1 MIDAKNLFAI
11 YLPIN
16 SLNDITFSHKLNL
29 KIIVS
34 MLLNIFIISL
44 LGFVTLYVLRGIG
57 MITFISGGVITILLM
72 TMIISGLTWGI
83 LKTRRY

>member
-1 MIDAKNLFAI
+1 
-11 YLPIN
+11 
-16 SLNDITFSHKLNL
+16 
-29 KIIVS
+29 

>member
-1 MIDAKNLFAI
+1 
-11 YLPIN
+11 
-16 SLNDITFSHKLNL
+16 
-29 KIIVS
+29 

-72 TMIISGLTWGI
+72 ATVISGLTWGI